1 MPLPFTLPELEN
13 TMNIQIEQLGGI
25 DAAIEACDR
34 MYSAAF
40 RGEAV
45 KLSSCY
51 DWEDE
56 VKSIYHEVASALYAK
71 STGQQEPQRDHVN
84 CGCYHDCD
92 CTRDSFMYAS
102 ESFIDSSEH
111 WMEKNHPEFVINGD
125 SLVVDFCNYKGEGGD
140 DLGLY
145 ELHKH
150 LPIFKSKSHSFNQV
164 N

>member
-1 MPLPFTLPELEN
+1 MNFTLPELEVE
-13 TMNIQIEQLGGI
+13 MNNEIKSLGGI
-25 DAAIEACDR
+25 ELAIAACDR
-34 MYSAAF
+34 MYSATF

-51 DWEDE
+51 DWED
-56 VKSIYHEVASALYAK
+56 VVQSIYHEVASALYAK
-71 STGQQEPQRDHVN
+71 STVQQEPQREDVN

-92 CTRDSFMYAS
+92 CASDSFMYAS
-102 ESFIDSSEH
+102 EAFMDSAEH
-111 WMEKNHPEFVINGD
+111 WMKENHPEFVINGD
-125 SLVVDFCNYKGEGGD
+125 SLVVDFCNYKGEGD
-140 DLGLY
+140 DGLGLY